1 MTAHSIP
8 AAVLLLSMAATAEQP
23 KPSLSQP
30 SLHPARPEIVFVS
43 GGDIWTAPLAG
54 GEAQL
59 LVSHPAQELRPLWS
73 PDGKQLAFVS
83 QRTGGGDIY
92 VLDIAS
98 SNLRR
103 LTFNDALDSLDA
115 WSPDS
120 QWIYFHSS
128 RPVQLTDIYR
138 VRASGGTPLEV
149 SSDMMM
155 TEFFAAP
162 SPDGQHLAFSARGIA
177 WNQWWRNGHSHLDE
191 SEIWRMNLSG
201 APAYERLVAKNGKNL
216 WPMWGAANQLYF
228 VSDRSGA
235 ENLFALAKPS
245 PRQLT
250 PFKDGRLLFPSIGRN
265 GSTIVF
271 ERNFAI
277 WRYDIKSGKA
287 SPIEITLRGAPAL
300 PTDARQPVT
309 SFNAMELSPDGKKLA
324 LIARGEI
331 FVAAS
336 KEGDALAVTR
346 TPAVESSLVWA
357 PDSKQIA
364 YLSDRNGNTQIFLY
378 DFTTQTEKQLT
389 SAALNDATPS
399 FSPDGKTIAFVRN
412 RKELRVL
419 TLETNQEQML
429 ASAPIN
435 GPIEWSPDGAWIAC
449 VLAGEKSF
457 RNVHVVPAAGGEPR
471 QIAFLSNV
479 FTARP
484 LWMRDGSALFF
495 TTGQR
500 TEGTRPARVALS
512 LQPPKFREDQIRDL
526 FKEENR
532 DEKKD
537 NKKPAAKAD
546 IVFDGIRNRL
556 DFPAGAF
563 EASIASVSPDGKYLA
578 LLAEAG
584 GQENVWLWTLD
595 ELARPS
601 PIPRVPRQLTT
612 TPGPK
617 SFVQFS
623 PDSRE
628 IWFLEGGRVNAI
640 NVESRQARVINLST
654 DFEISFEREKLPV
667 FRQAWGV
674 MRDNFYDLAFHGKD
688 WSAVK
693 SAFEPFAA
701 GARTP
706 DELRRVISL
715 MIGELN
721 ASHTGISAPSSGGP
735 PSDAVARL
743 GLAFDRSEYESTGKL
758 KISNILPLSPAAV
771 AKLQPGEYLQSVN
784 SEAAGAPAN
793 LDALLRGLAGKRTV
807 LSVSSDAV
815 GSSQRDVLLRP
826 ISAAGENEL
835 RYKSWV
841 SSRRAYV
848 EKLSG
853 GQLGYVHMPDMSA
866 DSLRQLYVDL
876 DSENHRKKG
885 VVVDIRNNNGGFVNA
900 YALDVFARRPY
911 LTMTPRDFPSGPART
926 ILGQRALELP
936 TILVVNQ
943 FSLSDAEDFTEG
955 YRTLQLGKVV
965 GEPTAGWIIY
975 TGSATLLDGSTVR
988 TPSTRITAADGKVM
1002 ELNPRPV
1009 DLPVERP
1016 VGETLTDRD
1025 TQLDAA
1031 VKELLAQIRNE
1042 QQKR

>member
-1 MTAHSIP
+1 MTTLLLPA
-8 AAVLLLSMAATAEQP
+8 AAVLLSLAASAQP
-23 KPSLSQP
+23 SKPSLSQP
-30 SLHPARPEIVFVS
+30 SLHPTRPEIVFVS
-43 GGDIWTAPLAG
+43 GGDIWSAPLAG

-73 PDGKQLAFVS
+73 PDGRQLAFVS

-92 VLDIAS
+92 VLDLAS

-103 LTFNDALDSLDA
+103 LTFSDTLENLDA

-128 RPVQLTDIYR
+128 RAVQLTDIYR
-138 VRASGGTPLEV
+138 VRVTGGTPLEV
-149 SSDMMM
+149 SSDTMM
-155 TEFFAAP
+155 TEFFASP
-162 SPDGQHLAFSARGIA
+162 SPDGNQLAFSARGIA

-201 APAYERLVAKNGKNL
+201 APAYKRLVAKQGKNL

-228 VSDRSGA
+228 VSDRSGS
-235 ENLFALAKPS
+235 ENLFALAKPE
-245 PRQLT
+245 PKQLT
-250 PFKDGRLLFPSIGRN
+250 QFKDGRLLFPSIGQN

-277 WRYDIKSGKA
+277 WRYDVKSGKA
-287 SPIEITLRGAPAL
+287 SQVEVALRGAPAL

-309 SFNAMELSPDGKKLA
+309 SFNSMELSPDGKKLA
-324 LIARGEI
+324 LISRGEV

-357 PDSKQIA
+357 PDSKRVA
-364 YLSDRNGNTQIFLY
+364 YLSDRNGNTQIFFY

-389 SAALNDATPS
+389 SAALNDATPQ
-399 FSPDGKTIAFVRN
+399 FSPDGKSLAFVRN

-419 TLETNQEQML
+419 TLETSQETLL
-429 ASAPIN
+429 ASAPMN

-457 RNVHVVPAAGGEPR
+457 RNVHVVPAGGGEPR
-471 QIAFLSNV
+471 QLGFLSNV

-500 TEGTRPARVALS
+500 TEGTRPARIALN
-512 LQPPKFREDQIRDL
+512 LQAPKFREDQIRDL
-526 FKEENR
+526 FKEEKKE
-532 DEKKD
+532 EKKA
-537 NKKPAAKAD
+537 PAKVE
-546 IVFDGIRNRL
+546 ILFEGIRNRL
-556 DFPAGAF
+556 DFPAGDF
-563 EASIASVSPDGKYLA
+563 QASIAGISPDGKQIA

-584 GQENVWLWTLD
+584 GQENVWLWPLD
-595 ELARPS
+595 ELARTPRT
-601 PIPRVPRQLTT
+601 PRVPRQLTT

-617 SFVQFS
+617 SSVQFS
-623 PDSRE
+623 SDSKE

-640 NVESRQARVINLST
+640 NVESRQARSIVLST
-654 DFEISFEREKLPV
+654 DFEISFDREKLPV

-674 MRDNFYDLAFHGKD
+674 MRDNFYDPAFHGKD

-693 SAFEPFAA
+693 STYEPFAA

-721 ASHTGISAPSSGGP
+721 ASHTGVSGP
-735 PSDAVARL
+735 PSGGTANDAVARL
-743 GLAFDRSEYESTGKL
+743 GLAFDRTEYESTGKL
-758 KISNILPLSPAAV
+758 RISNVLPLAPAAV
-771 AKLQPGEYLQSVN
+771 AKLQPGEYLQAVN
-784 SEAAGAPAN
+784 GEPAVAPAN
-793 LDALLRGLAGKRTV
+793 LDALVRGLAGKRAV
-807 LSVSSDAV
+807 LSISSDAA
-815 GSSQRDVLLRP
+815 GNNRRDVILRP
-826 ISAAGENEL
+826 ISAAAENEL
-835 RYKSWV
+835 RYRNWV
-841 SSRRAYV
+841 ESRRAYV
-848 EKLSG
+848 DKVSG

-866 DSLRQLYVDL
+866 ESLRQLYVDL
-876 DSENHRKKG
+876 DSENHRKQG

-911 LTMTPRDFPSGPART
+911 MTMTPRDFPSGPART
-926 ILGQRALELP
+926 MLGQRALELP

-955 YRTLQLGKVV
+955 YRALNLGKVV

-975 TGSATLLDGSTVR
+975 TGSAALLDGSTVR
-988 TPSTRITAADGKVM
+988 TPGTRITGADGKVM

-1025 TQLDAA
+1025 SQLDTA
-1031 VKELLAQIRNE
+1031 VKELLTQIQKV

>member
-1 MTAHSIP
+1 MTAHSFR
-8 AAVLLLSMAATAEQP
+8 AALALLSLAAAAQQSQ
-23 KPSLSQP
+23 PSLSQP
-30 SLHPARPEIVFVS
+30 SLHPTRAEVVFVS

-92 VLDIAS
+92 VLDIAT

-103 LTFNDALDSLDA
+103 LTFNDALENLDA

-128 RPVQLTDIYR
+128 RQVQLTDIYR
-138 VRASGGTPLEV
+138 VRATGGTPLEV
-149 SSDMMM
+149 SADAMM

-162 SPDGQHLAFSARGIA
+162 SPDGTQLAFSARGIA

-201 APAYERLVAKNGKNL
+201 APSYERLVAKNGKNL
-216 WPMWGAANQLYF
+216 WPMWGAAGQLFF
-228 VSDRSGA
+228 VSDRTAA
-235 ENLFALAKPS
+235 ENLFTLEKGAL
-245 PRQLT
+245 RQLT
-250 PFKDGRLLFPSIGRN
+250 QFRDGRLLFPAIGEK

-271 ERNFAI
+271 ERNLAV
-277 WRYDIKSGKA
+277 WRYDVKSGKA
-287 SPIEITLRGAPAL
+287 APLEIALRGAPAL

-309 SFNAMELSPDGKKLA
+309 SFSSMEVSPDGKKLA
-324 LIARGEI
+324 LISRGEV

-336 KEGDALAVTR
+336 KEGDALPVTR
-346 TPAVESSLVWA
+346 TPAVESSLDWA
-357 PDSKQIA
+357 PDSKRIA

-378 DFTTQTEKQLT
+378 DFTTQAEKQLT
-389 SAALNDATPS
+389 SAALNDASPR

-412 RKELRVL
+412 RKELRAL
-419 TLETNQEQML
+419 TLETNQDRLL

-435 GPIEWSPDGAWIAC
+435 GPIEWSPDGAWIVC

-457 RNVHVVPAAGGEPR
+457 RNVHVVPVAGGEPK
-471 QIAFLSNV
+471 QVAFLSNV
-479 FTARP
+479 FTAQP
-484 LWMRDGSALFF
+484 LWARDGDALFF

-500 TEGTRPARVALS
+500 TEGTRPARIALN
-512 LQPPKFREDQIRDL
+512 LQAPKFREDQIRDL
-526 FKEENR
+526 FKEEKK
-532 DEKKD
+532 DEKKPPV
-537 NKKPAAKAD
+537 KVE
-546 IVFDGIRNRL
+546 ILFDDIRNRL
-556 DFPAGAF
+556 DFPAGDF
-563 EASIASVSPDGKYLA
+563 DASIAALSPDGKHLA
-578 LLAEAG
+578 LLAETG

-595 ELARPS
+595 ELARTPRT
-601 PIPRVPRQLTT
+601 PRVPRQLTT
-612 TPGPK
+612 TPGSK
-617 SFVQFS
+617 SSVQFS
-623 PDSRE
+623 PDSKE
-628 IWFLEGGRVNAI
+628 IWFLEAGRVNAI
-640 NVESRQARVINLST
+640 NVESRQARSVNLST
-654 DFEISFEREKLPV
+654 DFEISFDREKLPV

-674 MRDNFYDLAFHGKD
+674 MRDNFYDPAFHGKD

-693 SAFEPFAA
+693 SAYEPFAA

-721 ASHTGISAPSSGGP
+721 ASHTGINAPSAGGP
-735 PSDAVARL
+735 ANDAVARL
-743 GLAFDRSEYESTGKL
+743 GLSFDRAEYESTGKL
-758 KISNILPLSPAAV
+758 KISGVLPLSPAAV
-771 AKLQPGEYLQSVN
+771 AKLQTGEYLQAVN
-784 SEAAGAPAN
+784 GESAAAPVN
-793 LDALLRGLAGKRTV
+793 LDALLRGLSTKRAV
-807 LSVSSDAV
+807 LSVSADAA
-815 GSSQRDVLLRP
+815 GGNRRDVILRP
-826 ISAAGENEL
+826 ISAATENEL
-835 RYKSWV
+835 RYRHWV
-841 SSRRAYV
+841 DGRRAYV
-848 EKLSG
+848 DKVSQ

-866 DSLRQLYVDL
+866 ESLKRLYVDL
-876 DSENHRKKG
+876 DSENHRRKG

-911 LTMTPRDFPSGPART
+911 MTMTPRDFPSGPART

-955 YRTLQLGKVV
+955 YRTLKLGKIV

-975 TGSATLLDGSTVR
+975 TGSASLLDGSTVR
-988 TPSTRITAADGKVM
+988 TPSTRITGADGKVM

-1025 TQLDAA
+1025 SQLDTA
-1031 VKELLAQIRNE
+1031 VKELLAQIQRE